1 VSSSAARYFPGVL
14 RGDPT
19 VGPADRTFGQPAQPT
34 DEALLLSTCRGDKE
48 ALGLL
53 FQRHA
58 RLVRA
63 VGYRILRDESEADDV
78 LQEVFLFIHRKS
90 DLFDPTKSSARS
102 WIVQVAYHRAIDRR
116 RYLDSRHF
124 YSQVPFE
131 EVVEHWGPAVS
142 RGLDEG
148 LTPAGAQKL
157 FETLSENQRQT
168 LNLFFLEGYT
178 FDEIAAKLGQTRG
191 NVKNHYFRGL
201 EKLRKQIFER
211 IPHCGS
217 AV

>member
-1 VSSSAARYFPGVL
+1 MSSSAARYFPGVL

-78 LQEVFLFIHRKS
+78 LQEVFLFIYRKS

-142 RGLDEG
+142 R
-148 LTPAGAQKL
+148 
-157 FETLSENQRQT
+157 
-168 LNLFFLEGYT
+168 
-178 FDEIAAKLGQTRG
+178 
-191 NVKNHYFRGL
+191 
-201 EKLRKQIFER
+201 
-211 IPHCGS
+211 
-217 AV
+217 